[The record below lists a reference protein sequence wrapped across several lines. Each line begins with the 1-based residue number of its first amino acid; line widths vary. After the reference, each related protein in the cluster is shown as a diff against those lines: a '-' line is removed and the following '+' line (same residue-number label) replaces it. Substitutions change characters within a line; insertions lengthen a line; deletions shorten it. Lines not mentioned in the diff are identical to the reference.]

1 MNIFLLNWAIA
12 FCKIHVYVESE
23 PWEARVLPWANPCL
37 SPKRDLTHSFNR
49 SQVSLLDTLFPKKNQ
64 THELFLLCFLGVFDR
79 RYDGRGP
86 LLPDEQEE
94 AWSCG
99 DHQQSR

>member
-1 MNIFLLNWAIA
+1 M
-12 FCKIHVYVESE
+12 
-23 PWEARVLPWANPCL
+23 PWANPCL

-49 SQVSLLDTLFPKKNQ
+49 LTLVHTLSQTPQ
-64 THELFLLCFLGVFDR
+64 TRELFVFCFLGVFDR

-86 LLPDEQEE
+86 LLPDEPEK
-94 AWSCG
+94 AWPRG